1 MVAWVY
7 TPPISTLCPVCG
19 GIALDSL
26 SHHRHGGGVV
36 VCHNN
41 LREVSMIA
49 VVAIS
54 VREWKCA
61 MVDLNKDHNQ
71 IHMQWWADL
80 LH

>member
-1 MVAWVY
+1 M
-7 TPPISTLCPVCG
+7 PCLCG

-26 SHHRHGGGVV
+26 SHHRHEGGVV
-36 VCHNN
+36 VCHNH

-54 VREWKCA
+54 VREWKCI

-71 IHMQWWADL
+71 IHIPVLGRPAGLDTSPDDTL
-80 LH
+80 N